1 MTVEAVLARK
11 LCDQHFGNE
20 NVQSTVR
27 RTNKSKKVDS
37 GSCVGE
43 ETLLSVV
50 QKRECEVD
58 SEEKTSKAGKI

>member
-1 MTVEAVLARK
+1 LARK
-11 LCDQHFGNE
+11 LCNQHFGNE

-27 RTNKSKKVDS
+27 RTNKSKKNMTSKKVDS

-58 SEEKTSKAGKI
+58 SEEKTSKADKI